1 MDAKIR
7 NWCRVRFF
15 LQCWCIRFTTIA
27 LSSLFATTA
36 LKVQGQD
43 QQPLPGDAS
52 QPASDITN
60 QLQQSA
66 PPPKEEASVPSP
78 TLPPLMLQ
86 SSKPKENEVSISGDF
101 MFGQGTVTL
110 PIGYSLKQSLSSSGI
125 SVPVSVVKPTRSSE
139 YFGATVSYSHGQAWY
154 FDLSYAHGHSAG
166 NQTLDFQSLGS
177 GNGSFSIDDDWYQA
191 YIRYAFPQLRGKRLS
206 AYLRVG
212 ATFVQSTLDDE
223 STTPA
228 GFYKQND
235 KSTDIRGNL
244 GAGLAYSVY
253 TSRRFRFGL
262 EVEGEGFYGN
272 RSQDSRETLN
282 NDYGLVP
289 VTATIN
295 NTLYGGIGRAVMHF
309 EYRFGHTGLLR
320 IFLDAGGEADYTM
333 IHYPSAGTFN
343 ELLWGPYVK
352 LGLRYSF

>member
-1 MDAKIR
+1 M
-7 NWCRVRFF
+7 
-15 LQCWCIRFTTIA
+15 
-27 LSSLFATTA
+27 
-36 LKVQGQD
+36 
-43 QQPLPGDAS
+43 
-52 QPASDITN
+52 
-60 QLQQSA
+60 
-66 PPPKEEASVPSP
+66 
-78 TLPPLMLQ
+78 
-86 SSKPKENEVSISGDF
+86 
-101 MFGQGTVTL
+101 
-110 PIGYSLKQSLSSSGI
+110 PIGYSLKQSLNEPGVN
-125 SVPVSVVKPTRSSE
+125 VPVSVIKPTRSSE

-166 NQTLDFQSLGS
+166 NQALDFGSLGS
-177 GNGSFSIDDDWYQA
+177 GSGSFSIDDDWYQA
-191 YIRYAFPQLRGKRLS
+191 YIRYTFPQLRGKRLS

-212 ATFVQSTLDDE
+212 ATFVQSTLDDA

-228 GFYKQND
+228 GYYTQND

-244 GAGLAYSVY
+244 GAGLAYTMYS
-253 TSRRFRFGL
+253 SRRFRFGL

-282 NDYGLVP
+282 SDYGLAP
-289 VTATIN
+289 VSATIN

-309 EYRFGHTGLLR
+309 EYRFGRTGLFR
-320 IFLDAGGEADYTM
+320 TFLDAGAEGDYTM